1 MAAATEAG
9 VTDAGQQLDRRM
21 QPTGRTTI
29 RAGGVALIAGAAA
42 FLGVFAFLA
51 ARFDY
56 PAVLDGNAA
65 EVLPKLLATGATGR
79 AVWAVYGFL
88 PIIWIPAGVAAFH
101 ALRPVRE
108 GSTRTGMYFA
118 LIAAISMMLGLLRW
132 PSIHWVLAEAYARA
146 GGSERMALAAV
157 FSGVNSYLGNYIG
170 EFLGELSVSLFFL
183 LSALAM
189 LERDAGFPRWM
200 GYLGVSTAVA
210 GLVGMFRN
218 VTDVV
223 APIASMYNY
232 LLPLWMIV
240 FGAGLLR
247 FSGRTP
253 GRGAPSPS
261 RAASPA

>member
-1 MAAATEAG
+1 MREHTI
-9 VTDAGQQLDRRM
+9 
-21 QPTGRTTI
+21 I
-29 RAGGVALIAGAAA
+29 RAGGTALIAGALA

-56 PAVLDGNAA
+56 PAVLDGSAA
-65 EVLPKLLATGATGR
+65 EVLPNLLATGATGR

-101 ALRPVRE
+101 ALRSVRE
-108 GSTRTGMYFA
+108 GSTRTGMLFA
-118 LIAAISMMLGLLRW
+118 VIAAISMMLGLLRW
-132 PSIHWVLAEAYARA
+132 PSIHWTLAEAYARA
-146 GGSERMALAAV
+146 GGPERTAIAVV
-157 FSGVNSYLGNYIG
+157 FSGLNSYLGNYIG

-200 GYLGVSTAVA
+200 GYFGVGAAVA

-223 APIASMYNY
+223 APIASINNY
-232 LLPLWMIV
+232 VLPLWMIV
-240 FGAGLLR
+240 FGGGLLR
-247 FSGRTP
+247 FRSRPSGHGASSPPPPPT
-253 GRGAPSPS
+253 GKEDRGSSQVAYS
-261 RAASPA
+261 

>member
-1 MAAATEAG
+1 MR
-9 VTDAGQQLDRRM
+9 DH
-21 QPTGRTTI
+21 TI
-29 RAGGVALIAGAAA
+29 VRAGGVALIAGAMA
-42 FLGVFAFLA
+42 FLGVFTFLA

-56 PAVLDGNAA
+56 PAVLDGSAA
-65 EVLPKLLATGATGR
+65 EVLPSLLATGGTGR

-108 GSTRTGMYFA
+108 GSTRIGMQFA
-118 LIAAISMMLGLLRW
+118 VLAAISMMLGLLRW
-132 PSIHWVLAEAYARA
+132 PSVHWMLAEAYARA
-146 GGSERMALAAV
+146 GGPERTAIATV
-157 FSGVNSYLGNYIG
+157 FAGLNSYLGNYIG

-189 LERDAGFPRWM
+189 IQRDSGFPRWM
-200 GYLGVSTAVA
+200 GYVGVVTAMA

-223 APIASMYNY
+223 APVASMNNY

-240 FGAGLLR
+240 FGVGLLR
-247 FSGRTP
+247 FRSYP
-253 GRGAPSPS
+253 SADGAPAL
-261 RAASPA
+261 RVQATTGRET

>member
-1 MAAATEAG
+1 MREHTI
-9 VTDAGQQLDRRM
+9 
-21 QPTGRTTI
+21 I
-29 RAGGVALIAGAAA
+29 RAGGVALIAGAMA

-56 PAVLDGNAA
+56 PAVLDGSAA
-65 EVLPKLLATGATGR
+65 EVLPNLLATGHTGR

-101 ALRPVRE
+101 ALRAVRE
-108 GSTRTGMYFA
+108 GSARTGMLFA
-118 LIAAISMMLGLLRW
+118 VIAAISMMLGLLRW
-132 PSIHWVLAEAYARA
+132 PSIHWMLAEAYARA
-146 GGSERMALAAV
+146 GGPERTGIAAV
-157 FSGVNSYLGNYIG
+157 FSGLNSYLGNYIG

-189 LERDAGFPRWM
+189 LQRDSGFPRWM
-200 GYLGVSTAVA
+200 GYFGAGTAVA

-223 APIASMYNY
+223 APIASMNNY

-240 FGAGLLR
+240 FGGGLLR
-247 FSGRTP
+247 FRGRASAREVPDLRVQST
-253 GRGAPSPS
+253 
-261 RAASPA
+261 AASGS